1 MRAHFRDNNDPIDAH
16 ILETN
21 GVIYRKLPMDA
32 GAYQPHLDEL
42 TQRRGYITQDII
54 QLKPD
59 TPNLDAALAKFD
71 PEHRHDDDEVRFV
84 LEGEGV
90 FDIRSD
96 ADAKG
101 DERWMRVTVE
111 PGDLLVV
118 PKGKHH
124 RFELTALR
132 TIKCV
137 RLFKDPAGWT
147 AIYR

>member
-1 MRAHFRDNNDPIDAH
+1 MRAHFTDNNEPIDAH
-16 ILETN
+16 VLEAN

-42 TQRRGYITQDII
+42 TQRRGYVTQDIV
-54 QLKPD
+54 QLTPD
-59 TPNLDAALAKFD
+59 TPNLDVVLAKFD

-90 FDIRSD
+90 FDIRTSPD
-96 ADAKG
+96 EKG
-101 DERWMRVTVE
+101 DERWMRVIVE

-124 RFELTALR
+124 RFELTAAR